1 MHAPFEPGHRGF
13 PREENA
19 LAPLRAGFRPGGPV
33 GGALARL
40 VDVVVAGAEREV
52 AVGPP
57 LERLFRPAVVVGGSR
72 GTMGEAGGVKSA
84 GEGGE
89 QGRKAFV
96 VGIKTLASPEARV
109 IGPRSARTPLGG
121 EDRRAEQNTTHVDR
135 HAPQIA

>member
-19 LAPLRAGFRPGGPV
+19 LAPLRTGFRPGGPV

-57 LERLFRPAVVVGGSR
+57 LERLFRPAVGVCCGRVKGDDGG
-72 GTMGEAGGVKSA
+72 GG
-84 GEGGE
+84 GGE
-89 QGRKAFV
+89 IGR
-96 VGIKTLASPEARV
+96 GRW
-109 IGPRSARTPLGG
+109 
-121 EDRRAEQNTTHVDR
+121 RAGKE
-135 HAPQIA
+135 